1 MILEGHIISGDFDQ
15 TSNEFS
21 LQKVK
26 NLSTQSVLN
35 QAQINNIYQYLK
47 KNQDDNGGQVL
58 TLYDQMPVHLSQDEI
73 NQLILD
79 LEQVQSMYE

>member
-15 TSNEFS
+15 ANNEFS
-21 LQKVK
+21 LQRVK
-26 NLSTQSVLN
+26 NLSTESVLN
-35 QAQINNIYQYLK
+35 QAQINNIYSYLK
-47 KNQDDNGGQVL
+47 QNQNDSSGQIL